1 MYRFLLRPKWL
12 AFHLL
17 CLSLIAVMLLLAK
30 WQWTRYNERNDFVAL
45 VEQRQAAKPQDLATM
60 LEKETPADIEYYR
73 VTASGT
79 YLGASQ
85 LIQIN
90 RTQEDVNG
98 VDVLT
103 PFQID
108 NGPIVVVNRGFVPA
122 GDDVPPAPSGRFV
135 IGGTART
142 TQIRHTGELTD
153 NENRVATEVRRVD
166 LPLIAQRLGL
176 DVAPVYIDFIASE
189 PAASEPPVPVPP
201 PDVSG
206 GPPHLSY
213 TIQWCIFSVCVAV
226 GWVFAVRRSAR
237 NYSRAAAP
245 GAAPA
250 VSADEHPAVPSA

>member
-12 AFHLL
+12 AFHVL
-17 CLSLIAVMLLLAK
+17 CISLIAVMLLLAK

-45 VEQRQAAKPQDLATM
+45 VEQRQAAKPQDLATL
-60 LEKETPADIEYYR
+60 LETDPPAEIEYYR
-73 VTASGT
+73 VTASGS
-79 YLGASQ
+79 YLADDQ

-90 RTQEDVNG
+90 RTQDDVNG

-108 NGPIVVVNRGFVPA
+108 DGPIVIVNRGFVPA
-122 GDDVPPAPSGRFV
+122 GDDVPAAPSGTSL

-153 NENRVATEVRRVD
+153 NKNGVATEVRRVD
-166 LPLIAQRLGL
+166 LPLIGQRLGL

-226 GWVFAVRRSAR
+226 GWVLAVRRSAR
-237 NYSRAAAP
+237 KYSRP
-245 GAAPA
+245 TTPDAAPA